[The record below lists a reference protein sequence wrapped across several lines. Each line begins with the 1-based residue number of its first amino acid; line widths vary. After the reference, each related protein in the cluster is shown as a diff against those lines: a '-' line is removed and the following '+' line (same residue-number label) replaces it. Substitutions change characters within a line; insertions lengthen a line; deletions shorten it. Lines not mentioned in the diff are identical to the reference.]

1 MTIIDVLKI
10 YDGSDGDAT
19 RALYA
24 RLSALGP
31 IGDIAVDLFR
41 AQKASA
47 RAKVYRGGGFKDK
60 AYDKK
65 QWSIDNLA
73 EILRQHGATF
83 AIRWGW
89 SEDRAQE
96 FHRWVLYVDLPAGQ
110 VSFHVAARGDGP
122 AYAGE
127 WDRIRD
133 ASAGRICS
141 WIAKL
146 LAEKVSA

>member
-1 MTIIDVLKI
+1 MTIVDVLKI

-24 RLSALGP
+24 RLAELGP
-31 IGDIAVDLFR
+31 IGDIAINLFR

-60 AYDKK
+60 AYERK

-73 EILRQHGATF
+73 EILRLHGEASG
-83 AIRWGW
+83 IRYGW
-89 SEDRAQE
+89 DEDLAQE

-110 VSFHVAARGDGP
+110 VSFHAAARGDGP

-146 LAEKVSA
+146 LAEKVTT